1 MEETQRITL
10 AHKEKIEALRHAA
23 GHTLSSHTFA
33 SLYLWREE
41 MGLSLWL
48 TEDMFAVRCGW
59 KGKNAWFFPCGEA
72 SATEAFIRRRLA
84 EPDFSLCYLRTCDAQ
99 WLEKQF
105 PGRWKLLRVPQ
116 DDEYLYDVAGH
127 RTLIGGAYANMRTQV
142 HKVER
147 EYQHR
152 TEWVSDDTLDD
163 ALRVIR
169 QWSHGEHRFG
179 DCTLRDDRV
188 DEEALL
194 MHRELDITGIVL
206 YLNDEPVAVTAGFV
220 LDGDTFDVAVAKSVS
235 TAQGVPY
242 YAKRELFMRLE
253 QPVVNMEED
262 LGIPGLR
269 RMKNGM
275 HPVGTHE
282 IWEAFQ
288 L

>member
-10 AHKEKIEALRHAA
+10 RHKDEIEALRRAA
-23 GHTLSSHTFA
+23 GHTLSSHAFP

-48 TEDMFAVRCGW
+48 TGDLFAVRCGW
-59 KGKNAWFFPCGEA
+59 KGKNTWFFPCGEA
-72 SATEAFIRRRLA
+72 SATDAFIARKII
-84 EPDFSLCYLRTCDAQ
+84 EPDFSLCYLRTCDAER
-99 WLEKQF
+99 LEQQF
-105 PGRWKLLRVPQ
+105 PGRWKILRAPQ
-116 DDEYLYDVAGH
+116 DDEYLYDTQGH

-147 EYQHR
+147 EYARR
-152 TEWVSDDTLDD
+152 TEALSDDTIDD

-179 DCTLRDDRV
+179 DCALRDDRV

-194 MHRELDITGIVL
+194 RRRELGITGIVL
-206 YLNDEPVAVTAGFV
+206 YLNDEPAAVTAGFA

-242 YAKRELFMRLE
+242 YAKRELFTRLE

-269 RMKNGM
+269 RMKTGM
-275 HPVGTHE
+275 HPIGKHD
-282 IWEAFQ
+282 IWEAFP